1 MANIIQLK
9 RSATASSVPA
19 AGSLSLGELAI
30 NTADGKVYLKKSNN
44 SVIEISSNNTH
55 THSAADI
62 TSGTLGNA
70 YTTATDTDTA
80 STIVQRDSIKGF
92 ACTKITG
99 GSSGLTLAGSVTVI
113 DSKVYA
119 AGTLRSIAIDPSQGN
134 IQTVTGSATGTQNA
148 YAYNYSGASGRATTV
163 IFVNGGLMNGST
175 GSWHPDILF
184 PGGVDPTLS
193 SSGVDVVTFINDG
206 TRTLGFVGG
215 LAFA

>member
-1 MANIIQLK
+1 MANTIVHK
-9 RSATASSVPA
+9 RSSTASAVPA
-19 AGSLSLGELAI
+19 AGSLSLGELAV
-30 NTADGKVYLKKSNN
+30 NTTDGKVYLKKGDG
-44 SVIEISSNNTH
+44 SVIEVSSNNIH

-62 TSGTLGNA
+62 TSGTLANA
-70 YTTATDTDTA
+70 RTTATDADTA

-92 ACTKITG
+92 VCTKITG
-99 GSSGLTLAGSVTVI
+99 GSSGLTLAGSVTVV

-119 AGTLRSIAIDPSQGN
+119 AGTLRSISIDPSQGN

-193 SSGVDVVTFINDG
+193 NSGIDVVTFINDG